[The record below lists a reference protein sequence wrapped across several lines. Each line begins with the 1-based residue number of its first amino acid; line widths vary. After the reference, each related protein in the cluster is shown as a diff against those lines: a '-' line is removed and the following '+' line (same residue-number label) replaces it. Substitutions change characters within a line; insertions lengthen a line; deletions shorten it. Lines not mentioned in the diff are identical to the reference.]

1 MISSASIFNIPKA
14 LNSGVWFQEWN
25 SVILPI
31 AAGADVITINVIIGR
46 SRSPAN
52 IFEDN
57 SCRFFWWIK

>member
-31 AAGADVITINVIIGR
+31 AAGADIITISVIVGC
-46 SRSPAN
+46 SRSTAN
-52 IFEDN
+52 IFEDKIM
-57 SCRFFWWIK
+57 WAL